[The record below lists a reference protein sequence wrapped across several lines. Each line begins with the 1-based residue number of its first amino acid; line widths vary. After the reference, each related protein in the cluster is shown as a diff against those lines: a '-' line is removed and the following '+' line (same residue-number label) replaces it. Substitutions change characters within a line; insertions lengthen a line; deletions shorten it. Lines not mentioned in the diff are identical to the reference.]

1 MRSVVSESKPAE
13 AAASDPAAASGQPQA
28 QVQQVQQVQ
37 VQQVQPSQTSS
48 SSGASASSQDSGKGG
63 SKGPA
68 APSKGKGAKGAKGK
82 GKGVPPLPVAK
93 GKGKAQPKASA
104 NALPFGKRLNMR
116 DSGALPQTARGEQPS
131 IFQGLFAKRAGH
143 AQEDIDTLCS
153 LFSESKASASTAQA
167 APVQGN
173 VSKAAP
179 RKILPDEKARN
190 CAIVLRGLPLRGPDL
205 VEAVRLLEPGPLE
218 QDHLERLA
226 VIMPEPKVMSEIQ
239 SAGEDGL
246 APLRD
251 VERAMVPFSQLGRLQ
266 ERLKALIL
274 AANLQG
280 QELRLMGQMQVV
292 KAACKQIGESSSLKH
307 VLATVLVMYNYV
319 NFGQVGR
326 SHAHA
331 FDIANLLHLN
341 EFRADRGAP
350 APFPKFSALHYVAMR
365 LLADESVQ
373 SIRTLKTELGRV
385 SEAAGVCLQH
395 VATSIEQL
403 NKDIEKLR
411 EEQRANASV
420 YGGAVEEPAPPSPE
434 HAPPATPPV
443 ARRLTELSEVSECE
457 EITPRVDLVPQQT
470 PRCGARAVTWLRQA
484 MGQMGPAEL
493 GDLARGAPQQCPS
506 SAWLMLNDGT
516 RMRKVYVTLS
526 ELGVLCYA
534 ESMASPESVRC
545 LPVIG
550 AKVCHAQ
557 APNSFQISCL
567 EKPGCGSEMVYS
579 FQAPD
584 LQASLMWQEA
594 LRAASVQKGAGWL
607 EVRSAFSWKCRWVVV
622 LTVHPSHSS
631 RSASRF
637 SAGSRSSLCV
647 GSRWLLWSC
656 SPEDMLVGEICGS
669 VELGSTEVFN
679 RNCRAHSFRVGYLQH
694 SRGGEALSNL
704 SLRARSEAE
713 VDRWVEC
720 IRCSQPSQPT
730 PPPVVDTPSC
740 SREPISHRSSECSI
754 SSPGSVGQRVFVPR
768 LNLGACSRLE
778 SARSS
783 QSKATASTAAST
795 PSPQKETRKTKKR
808 GQPRETLWTEIH
820 RDIIT
825 PRPGMARA
833 PRISE
838 AQCDGSSS
846 EETDSGSEGTQ
857 ETTSEPAA
865 EPVEP
870 PCRSGA
876 ASDDLLVTARRPLNA
891 DVSTYERMTALA
903 DEAEGSAQRMA
914 TSLTETLE
922 EGRQLLVFLG
932 QKPPEITS
940 SETAPAELG
949 GSVRGV
955 FDTVSKFVG
964 LLEGAVA
971 DVEKFQRGTD
981 GRSSAVASSV
991 SSANYG
997 FHRRR
1002 KRAVTETE
1010 QCKQLARDSILRAIS
1025 RACKVDMP
1033 VKAAA
1038 KRVARRVTV
1047 PSLLA
1052 SSSSPPRH
1060 EVKKA
1065 ATTSFAFDELD

>member
-1 MRSVVSESKPAE
+1 MLATSTAEVPPPNAGVPKRNLVHESWLRKCSKHLRIWRSRWVSLWSGEEHEVICSPHAYNYADVSERFEVAAIGKIWEAPEVMYGRPHCFVIEYRGAGGVRLVAMQALDEVSKRTWISSLLRCAAMLTSATPVQAPLLLGSAMRSVVSESKPAE

-420 YGGAVEEPAPPSPE
+420 YGGAVE
-434 HAPPATPPV
+434 
-443 ARRLTELSEVSECE
+443 
-457 EITPRVDLVPQQT
+457 D
-470 PRCGARAVTWLRQA
+470 TW
-484 MGQMGPAEL
+484 
-493 GDLARGAPQQCPS
+493 
-506 SAWLMLNDGT
+506 
-516 RMRKVYVTLS
+516 
-526 ELGVLCYA
+526 
-534 ESMASPESVRC
+534 
-545 LPVIG
+545 
-550 AKVCHAQ
+550 
-557 APNSFQISCL
+557 
-567 EKPGCGSEMVYS
+567 
-579 FQAPD
+579 
-584 LQASLMWQEA
+584 
-594 LRAASVQKGAGWL
+594 
-607 EVRSAFSWKCRWVVV
+607 
-622 LTVHPSHSS
+622 
-631 RSASRF
+631 
-637 SAGSRSSLCV
+637 
-647 GSRWLLWSC
+647 
-656 SPEDMLVGEICGS
+656 
-669 VELGSTEVFN
+669 
-679 RNCRAHSFRVGYLQH
+679 
-694 SRGGEALSNL
+694 
-704 SLRARSEAE
+704 
-713 VDRWVEC
+713 
-720 IRCSQPSQPT
+720 
-730 PPPVVDTPSC
+730 
-740 SREPISHRSSECSI
+740 
-754 SSPGSVGQRVFVPR
+754 
-768 LNLGACSRLE
+768 
-778 SARSS
+778 
-783 QSKATASTAAST
+783 
-795 PSPQKETRKTKKR
+795 
-808 GQPRETLWTEIH
+808 
-820 RDIIT
+820 
-825 PRPGMARA
+825 
-833 PRISE
+833 
-838 AQCDGSSS
+838 
-846 EETDSGSEGTQ
+846 EG
-857 ETTSEPAA
+857 
-865 EPVEP
+865 
-870 PCRSGA
+870 
-876 ASDDLLVTARRPLNA
+876 L
-891 DVSTYERMTALA
+891 
-903 DEAEGSAQRMA
+903 
-914 TSLTETLE
+914 
-922 EGRQLLVFLG
+922 
-932 QKPPEITS
+932 
-940 SETAPAELG
+940 
-949 GSVRGV
+949 
-955 FDTVSKFVG
+955 
-964 LLEGAVA
+964 
-971 DVEKFQRGTD
+971 
-981 GRSSAVASSV
+981 
-991 SSANYG
+991 
-997 FHRRR
+997 
-1002 KRAVTETE
+1002 
-1010 QCKQLARDSILRAIS
+1010 
-1025 RACKVDMP
+1025 
-1033 VKAAA
+1033 
-1038 KRVARRVTV
+1038 
-1047 PSLLA
+1047 
-1052 SSSSPPRH
+1052 
-1060 EVKKA
+1060 
-1065 ATTSFAFDELD
+1065 